1 MHPLFRAIPS
11 QFAKGCRRQPWRHLL
26 LVLPVLALAASL
38 GACALREPLQA
49 DNGEA
54 AAPAGNAADETA
66 PAPSSQADRSPQ
78 QREFHYDFVVPG
90 HSRDELWHAATA
102 YFSLG
107 MGVNRPKFDKLD
119 EDAGVMEGRG
129 LEPWRL
135 PGSGICFTRYA
146 LRFAADDG
154 RVHLELEAFLGESEG
169 PLDCAEWPI
178 LPRPSYAQ
186 MVADF
191 NRTADELRTALAA
204 GNGAR
209 GSRGY

>member
-11 QFAKGCRRQPWRHLL
+11 QFAKGCRRHLL

-119 EDAGVMEGRG
+119 DVIKAYDTGK
-129 LEPWRL
+129 
-135 PGSGICFTRYA
+135 CDT
-146 LRFAADDG
+146 FAAD
-154 RVHLELEAFLGESEG
+154 VSQLYAPPTTAACTWS
-169 PLDCAEWPI
+169 W
-178 LPRPSYAQ
+178 RPSSARAR
-186 MVADF
+186 VRWIAP
-191 NRTADELRTALAA
+191 NGRSCRAPATRRWWPTSIAPPTSCARRSPPATAPAA
-204 GNGAR
+204 AAVT
-209 GSRGY
+209 SRGC